1 LKGGKTVDYV
11 RMPELLS
18 PEVVRTL
25 AGNMGELR
33 SVMEDRTD
41 SSPCSSRD
49 DICCPKKVK
58 FILFLNNVVIIN
70 VNAVA
75 EEDDHPHKPEKDC

>member
-1 LKGGKTVDYV
+1 MDYV
-11 RMPELLS
+11 KMPELLS

-25 AGNMGELR
+25 AGNIGELR
-33 SVMEDRTD
+33 SVMEDSAA

-58 FILFLNNVVIIN
+58 FILFLNNVAIIN

-75 EEDDHPHKPEKDC
+75 EEDNYPDRPSRA